1 MKKRL
6 GVFLSFIFP
15 FLSNKSVENC
25 GQLNSGLKSHF
36 AIDGSINISR
46 DINAPWLAAVGRC
59 DNNCGK
65 NEAFNVS
72 CSGAILTKKHIVTAA
87 HCFTKIWRV
96 KKEQFPNYVKV
107 GVTTIDSKFAVDRRI
122 QEYKKHEK
130 YT

>member
-1 MKKRL
+1 MKKKL
-6 GVFLSFIFP
+6 AVFLLFISP
-15 FLSNKSVENC
+15 LLSNKFDNC
-25 GQLNSGLKSHF
+25 GKVNLDPNSHF
-36 AIDGSINISR
+36 AIDGSSR